1 VRYLGIEVND
11 ALELAEQTRVIAGV
25 EGRVGRRRRSLTGQ
39 LRSFAFPNGLLEAVI
54 PVPNGGFPRET
65 KLRERGG
72 SADAQI
78 PGSPAPEAVQ
88 DPHVV
93 CDAFVSYGS
102 QDAEV
107 ANAVVAALERDG
119 LKCWI
124 APRDVT
130 PGEFY
135 ADAIVR
141 ALNAAQVV
149 ASWSR
154 CRVAPAT
161 AGLACGHC

>member
-88 DPHVV
+88 DLMSSAMPSS
-93 CDAFVSYGS
+93 ATGLRMPRSQMPLWRLWNATGS
-102 QDAEV
+102 NV
-107 ANAVVAALERDG
+107 G
-119 LKCWI
+119 
-124 APRDVT
+124 
-130 PGEFY
+130 
-135 ADAIVR
+135 
-141 ALNAAQVV
+141 
-149 ASWSR
+149 
-154 CRVAPAT
+154 
-161 AGLACGHC
+161 